1 MYICQICDFS
11 TSIKQHFNT
20 HLNTKKHI
28 TNYNKLN
35 HFSKSYKNEPK
46 MSQNV
51 SQNEPKVSQNEP
63 KMSQN
68 EPKMSQ
74 KCVPKFECKYCSK
87 KFTTKP
93 ILKKHQKKNC
103 KKLLEIKNQE
113 KLEKE
118 ELLNMVDEMRKD
130 YLEKI
135 EKLIQTHPDHNSNI
149 CENNSYNS
157 HNNSN
162 NTQNNSNNTLNNTH
176 NNITINNFG
185 QENLEMLTKS
195 FLTKMIKYPYTAIPK
210 MIEEIYFNDKY
221 PENKNIRM
229 LNKKDNK
236 LQILKELRWK
246 YVQKEETIRMLIED
260 QNYHMDKFYQANK
273 DKFNETY
280 QKRFDGFQQ
289 KMDSNDKCVLKDIN
303 CETELVFWN
312 SM

>member
-1 MYICQICDFS
+1 MYTCEICNFS
-11 TSIKQHFNT
+11 TSIKKHMNT

-28 TNYNKLN
+28 KNYNNLK
-35 HFSKSYKNEPK
+35 HFSKSYKNEHK
-46 MSQNV
+46 MST
-51 SQNEPKVSQNEP
+51 KVSTNEH
-63 KMSQN
+63 KMSTN
-68 EPKMSQ
+68 EHKMSTNEH
-74 KCVPKFECKYCSK
+74 KMSTKMVPKFECNYCSK
-87 KFTTKP
+87 KFSSLP
-93 ILKKHQKKNC
+93 ILKRHQKRYC
-103 KKLLEIKNQE
+103 KKISEIKNQE
-113 KLEKE
+113 NLDKE

-130 YLEKI
+130 YLQKI
-135 EKLIQTHPDHNSNI
+135 EKLIKNQPDHNSKI

-162 NTQNNSNNTLNNTH
+162 NTQNNSNNTLTNTH

-229 LNKKDNK
+229 L
-236 LQILKELRWK
+236 
-246 YVQKEETIRMLIED
+246 IED
-260 QNYHMDKFYQANK
+260 QNYHMDKFYQENK
-273 DKFNETY
+273 DNFNETY
-280 QKRFDGFQQ
+280 QKRYDGFQK
-289 KMDSNDKCVLKDIN
+289 KMDNNDKCVLKDIN

>member
-1 MYICQICDFS
+1 MYTCEICNFS
-11 TSIKQHFNT
+11 TSIKKHMNT

-28 TNYNKLN
+28 KNYNNLK
-35 HFSKSYKNEPK
+35 HFSKSYKNEHK
-46 MSQNV
+46 MST
-51 SQNEPKVSQNEP
+51 KVSTNEH
-63 KMSQN
+63 KMSTN
-68 EPKMSQ
+68 EHKMSTNEH
-74 KCVPKFECKYCSK
+74 KMSTNCAPKFECNYCSK
-87 KFTTKP
+87 KFSSQP
-93 ILKKHQKKNC
+93 ILKRHQKRYC
-103 KKLLEIKNQE
+103 KKISEIKNQE
-113 KLEKE
+113 NLDKE

-130 YLEKI
+130 YLQKI
-135 EKLIQTHPDHNSNI
+135 EKLIKNQPDHNSKI

-162 NTQNNSNNTLNNTH
+162 NTQNNSNNTLTNTH

-236 LQILKELRWK
+236 LQILKELKWN

-260 QNYHMDKFYQANK
+260 QNYHMDKFYQENK

-280 QKRFDGFQQ
+280 QRRYDGFQK
-289 KMDSNDKCVLKDIN
+289 KMDNNDKCVLKDIN